1 VVLFYFVK
9 LSNLQFLEFFKL
21 LIWGNLLREIYK
33 IVFIGLGL
41 CMLFV
46 PICIQHFLLSL
57 LPQMG
62 FGLALTFASKVPV
75 GVQESEIRM
84 T

>member
-1 VVLFYFVK
+1 MVLFYFVK
-9 LSNLQFLEFFKL
+9 LPSLQVLEFFNL

-33 IVFIGLGL
+33 IVYFGLGL

-57 LPQMG
+57 LPRMG
-62 FGLALTFASKVPV
+62 FGLPH
-75 GVQESEIRM
+75 
-84 T
+84 